1 MNHDARFA
9 VFGNRLNTSFIANK
23 EARSLVPSANIT
35 TLSIK
40 VNIFAFA
47 KIMSGTNCLGNSWKI
62 WFDKV
67 YDTKARAFQA
77 AYSILP
83 AASVIQNKG
92 TLLWS
97 QQKLNAKT
105 WINKTHWKY
114 WYGIVSQLVWGGRL
128 SRARLIRVDVW
139 DFRLDMSYFP
149 AKTR

>member
-1 MNHDARFA
+1 MMHDSQYLGIDSTL
-9 VFGNRLNTSFIANK
+9 VSLP
-23 EARSLVPSANIT
+23 RSPVPSANIT

-92 TLLWS
+92 TLL
-97 QQKLNAKT
+97 
-105 WINKTHWKY
+105 
-114 WYGIVSQLVWGGRL
+114 
-128 SRARLIRVDVW
+128 
-139 DFRLDMSYFP
+139 
-149 AKTR
+149 

>member
-1 MNHDARFA
+1 MNHGTRFA

-83 AASVIQNKG
+83 AASVMQNKG
-92 TLLWS
+92 TLL
-97 QQKLNAKT
+97 
-105 WINKTHWKY
+105 
-114 WYGIVSQLVWGGRL
+114 
-128 SRARLIRVDVW
+128 
-139 DFRLDMSYFP
+139 
-149 AKTR
+149 